1 MSWRKNGQRIVGSVS
16 LKEILCDAL
25 CFDVR
30 FGRVG
35 HINKYL
41 KHGSSQEARSI
52 SSKAHSY
59 LGLGSGS
66 LGSVETARP
75 LDFARCFHTTSPSC
89 LMPSSLRGQRFNP
102 ESPFTPLST
111 PANTIVKIVPQQ
123 TAFVVERF
131 GRYSRTLTPGLHLL
145 VPIVD
150 KIAYTHSLKETTIP
164 VPNQTAI
171 TKDNVSLTI
180 DGVLYVKV
188 VDPYRA
194 SYGVENA
201 MFAVTQLAQTTMRSE
216 LGKISLDAVFA
227 ERDALN
233 QGIVE
238 SIQPA
243 AAAWGLEVLR
253 YEIRDI
259 LPPPSVRTA
268 MELQAEAERKKR
280 AQILES
286 EGLRQSKINVAEGK
300 KSEVILASEGA
311 KDDQINRALGEAEAI
326 FRKAE
331 ATARGIDIL
340 AKSIQSQGGSE
351 AVSLQ
356 IAEQYLEAFG
366 KIAKSSTTVL
376 LPATSNDPASM
387 IAQAL
392 SIFNKVS
399 PVHGSSNQNH
409 PEAVKKSENELQ
421 SKNATKN
428 IMPSSKAS
436 ADAGFSLQT
445 KQ

>member
-1 MSWRKNGQRIVGSVS
+1 MLWRKSGQGIAVSAS
-16 LKEILCDAL
+16 LKDIVFDAF
-25 CFDVR
+25 CVDVR
-30 FGRVG
+30 SFGRV
-35 HINKYL
+35 KQTT
-41 KHGSSQEARSI
+41 KPFTQDARHQVRNICSE
-52 SSKAHSY
+52 SHSY
-59 LGLGSGS
+59 SGLGSGS
-66 LGSVETARP
+66 TGSMGRTARP
-75 LDFARCFHTTSPSC
+75 LDLARGFHTTSPSC
-89 LMPSSLRGQRFNP
+89 VMPSSVRGQRFNP

-326 FRKAE
+326 FRKAQ
-331 ATARGIDIL
+331 ATAKGIDIL
-340 AKSIQSQGGSE
+340 AKSVQSQGGSE

-376 LPATSNDPASM
+376 LPAASNDPASM

-399 PVHGSSNQNH
+399 PAQSKNPTQSDPYEPTQEV
-409 PEAVKKSENELQ
+409 VKSEN
-421 SKNATKN
+421 TTN
-428 IMPSSKAS
+428 IASPGAS
-436 ADAGFSLQT
+436 ADASFSLQK